1 MRPGIQL
8 LAGASGFD
16 SKLQGRGAP
25 GIAAD
30 MIPTVPSAPC
40 PPIDP
45 LPVREAGSERRLSVL
60 PASRPDGKNGVR
72 VDVRAILALA
82 LPLFLNSSIQ
92 AVLNLTDTWFI
103 GRISST
109 AVAAIAAVHWLTLGF
124 LLLFGGVA
132 MGVQTFA
139 AQAYGAGRYHR
150 AGSAAWNGIWASL
163 LVFPAFLAL
172 AWVGPAVLS
181 RLGLDS
187 EVAALAA
194 EFWRPRMAGGILA
207 LLLWAPMSYFYGTG
221 QVRTAVLINLTVAA
235 ANAALDEILM
245 FRLGWG
251 IAGAAWATNG
261 ALAIGFVLA
270 MFVFTRLPLGRE
282 RYAGHLLWRPR
293 RRQVVAMF
301 TVGLPIGAMIA
312 FDLLGLAVFQLMMTR
327 LGVVEAAAT
336 QIVMMLTSLAYMP
349 AVGLGMAGTTLV
361 GQSIGAGAPDWA
373 RRLGNR
379 VILMAVLHMGGV
391 GLLLAIAGPWL
402 APIFVSAADPNAPD
416 VVSLTAT
423 LLWVAACY
431 QLFDGLQL
439 GSGFCLRGAG
449 DTRFPAVM
457 LLVLCW
463 GVFLPL
469 THVLTFEA
477 GQGPMSQTP
486 GFGFGAVGG
495 WWAAV
500 IYMVML
506 ALALAGRWGSR
517 RWMAMRLA

>member
-1 MRPGIQL
+1 
-8 LAGASGFD
+8 
-16 SKLQGRGAP
+16 
-25 GIAAD
+25 
-30 MIPTVPSAPC
+30 
-40 PPIDP
+40 
-45 LPVREAGSERRLSVL
+45 LPVAPATRFRNPPAGL
-60 PASRPDGKNGVR
+60 PASRPDGKAGLR

-92 AVLNLTDTWFI
+92 AILNLTDTWFI

-124 LLLFGGVA
+124 LMLFGGVA

-139 AQAYGAGRYHR
+139 AQAYGARRYRR
-150 AGSAAWNGIWASL
+150 AGAAAWNGIWASL
-163 LVFPAFLAL
+163 LVFPAFLVLAFVGPPAL
-172 AWVGPAVLS
+172 AH
-181 RLGLDS
+181 LGLEPD
-187 EVAALAA
+187 VGALAA
-194 EFWRPRMAGGILA
+194 AFWQPRMGGGILA

-221 QVRTAVLINLTVAA
+221 QVRTAVLINLVVAA
-235 ANAALDEILM
+235 ANALLNELLM

-261 ALAIGFVLA
+261 ALAVGFALS
-270 MFVFTRLPLGRE
+270 MLVFTRFPLGRQ
-282 RYAGHLLWRPR
+282 RFAGHLLWRPR
-293 RRQVVAMF
+293 RRQVLAMF
-301 TVGLPIGAMIA
+301 AVGLPIGAMIA
-312 FDLLGLAVFQLMMTR
+312 FDLLGLAVFQLMMAR

-379 VILMAVLHMGGV
+379 VILMAVVHMGGI
-391 GLLLAIAGPWL
+391 GLLLAAAGPWL
-402 APIFVSAADPNAPD
+402 GSLFVSAADPNAGA

-457 LLVLCW
+457 LLLLSW
-463 GVFLPL
+463 TVFLPL
-469 THVLTFEA
+469 THVLTFES
-477 GQGPMSQTP
+477 GRGPIPQIP

-500 IYMVML
+500 IYILAL
-506 ALALAGRWGSR
+506 ALALAGRWASR

>member
-1 MRPGIQL
+1 V
-8 LAGASGFD
+8 S
-16 SKLQGRGAP
+16 
-25 GIAAD
+25 
-30 MIPTVPSAPC
+30 
-40 PPIDP
+40 
-45 LPVREAGSERRLSVL
+45 L
-60 PASRPDGKNGVR
+60 PAARQDGDAKLR

-132 MGVQTFA
+132 MGVQVFA
-139 AQAYGAGRYHR
+139 AQAYGARRYRR
-150 AGSAAWNGIWASL
+150 AGAAAWSGIWASL

-172 AWVGPAVLS
+172 AAAGPPVLS
-181 RLGLDS
+181 RLGLQP
-187 EVAALAA
+187 EVAALAV
-194 EFWRPRMAGGILA
+194 EFWRPRMAGGVLA

-221 QVRTAVLINLTVAA
+221 QVRTAVLVNLAVAV
-235 ANAALDEILM
+235 ANALLNEFLM

-251 IAGAAWATNG
+251 MAGSAWATNG
-261 ALAIGFVLA
+261 ALAIGFVLS
-270 MFVFTRLPLGRE
+270 MFVFTRLPLGRR
-282 RYAGHLLWRPR
+282 RYGGHLLWRPR
-293 RRQVVAMF
+293 PRQIAAMF
-301 TVGLPIGAMIA
+301 AVGLPIGAMIA
-312 FDLLGLAVFQLMMTR
+312 FDLLGLAVFQLLMTR
-327 LGVVEAAAT
+327 LGIVEAAAT

-391 GLLLAIAGPWL
+391 GLLLALAGPWL
-402 APIFVSAADPNAPD
+402 ASLFVSAADPNASA

-439 GSGFCLRGAG
+439 GAGFCLRGAG

-463 GVFLPL
+463 TVFLPL
-469 THVLTFEA
+469 THVLTFASGE
-477 GQGPMSQTP
+477 GPIAQLP

-500 IYMVML
+500 VYIFAL
-506 ALALAGRWGSR
+506 ALALAGRWASR
-517 RWMAMRLA
+517 RWMSMRLT